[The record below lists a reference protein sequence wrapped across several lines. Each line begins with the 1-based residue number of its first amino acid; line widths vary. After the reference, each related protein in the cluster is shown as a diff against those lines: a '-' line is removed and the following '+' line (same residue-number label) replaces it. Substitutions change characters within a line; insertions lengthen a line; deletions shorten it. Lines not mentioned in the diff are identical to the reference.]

1 MAVIFILGDSW
12 GTRDGLPPH
21 YRKDNPHL
29 EQHLESAGHVVHNY
43 SRCAGRNS
51 ESMDRALKHLDLRP
65 DYIIWFHT
73 ESLRDFMPKQ
83 RFRIWESTVEHARA
97 NYLQFKKLLD
107 ANHAKD
113 IIIGGQAPVL
123 RDLLVHDPYY
133 IIEDWRCELLNIP
146 SIVTHS
152 VCHTYL
158 FKHKKCDDSKEERL
172 RMLEQNEVIIDAEKK
187 HPWFPDNCHPGA
199 EAHLALF
206 ERISKLLC

>member
-1 MAVIFILGDSW
+1 MATIFILGDSW

-29 EQHLESAGHVVHNY
+29 EQHLVNAGHVVHNY

-51 ESMDRALKHLDLRP
+51 ETIKRAMINRRLKP

-73 ESLRDFMPKQ
+73 ESLRDFVPKQ
-83 RFRIWESTVEHARA
+83 RFRIWTSTVEHARK
-97 NYLQFKKLLD
+97 NYAEFKELLD
-107 ANHAKD
+107 ATGAKD

-123 RDLLVHDPYY
+123 CDLLVHEPYF
-133 IIEDWRCELLNIP
+133 IIQDWRCELLNIT

-187 HPWFPDNCHPGA
+187 HPWFPDNCHPGK
-199 EAHLALF
+199 EAHLDLF